1 MGTAGKQANVARTS
15 RSSSSAARKCKRFFF
30 EVWFIKI
37 LAGVYKNFGW
47 GVCNRQ
53 NVIGHKFF
61 SVVLI
66 GQNYTRG

>member
-1 MGTAGKQANVARTS
+1 MHEPAGQALQQLVNVNV
-15 RSSSSAARKCKRFFF
+15 FFF